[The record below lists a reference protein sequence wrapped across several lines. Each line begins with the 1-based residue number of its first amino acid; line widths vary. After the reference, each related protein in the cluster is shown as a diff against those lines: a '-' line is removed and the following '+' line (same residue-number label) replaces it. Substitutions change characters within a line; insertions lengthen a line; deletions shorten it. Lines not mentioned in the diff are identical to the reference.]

1 MSGSTKRRESNR
13 LLLVKLRE
21 EINVSE
27 SDDSSGLCISNCDSD
42 ICDYSSTGG
51 FIDLS
56 NEYYN
61 VHENIEKNQ
70 SELAS
75 DLKNWVS

>member
-27 SDDSSGLCISNCDSD
+27 SDDSSGLCISYD

-61 VHENIEKNQ
+61 IHENIEKNQ

-75 DLKNWVS
+75 DLKNWFF